1 MLGAKNSRAKNWAHA
16 LRGRGLCGRGVVRHV
31 PQLWALLHFVWVRSD
46 GRKRLDR
53 LRPRNPQA
61 LRTSGPPE
69 RRTVALRSRQPNPPG
84 PCRPTT
90 PHPLSAQVDE
100 TAGQGLV
107 SRKEPN
113 PPGALSA
120 DNPHPL
126 SATLGRTSLAAGA
139 SRRDL
144 ATRADSCPWQAGPR
158 HARGFVSVTRARLSQ
173 PHVHA
178 RGKSP
183 PAGRARFLVAR
194 APCRARFSPISA
206 HGPTGL
212 GTVSVHDVP
221 GAHAAQ
227 RALRRFPYT
236 TRHAGGA
243 QQDFVRWRPCSNGGG
258 FARRSPPTPHK
269 HLTGLAFQCA
279 KS

>member
-120 DNPHPL
+120 DNPPPPVGHARKDVPRGGCV
-126 SATLGRTSLAAGA
+126 A
-139 SRRDL
+139 
-144 ATRADSCPWQAGPR
+144 AGPR
-158 HARGFVSVTRARLSQ
+158 HARGFVSVAGGTSPRARIR
-173 PHVHA
+173 V
-178 RGKSP
+178 RDKGP
-183 PAGRARFLVAR
+183 PVTAPCPCPWQESAGRSCTLFGRT
-194 APCRARFSPISA
+194 
-206 HGPTGL
+206 GPLSCALFADFRTR
-212 GTVSVHDVP
+212 P
-221 GAHAAQ
+221 NGAW
-227 RALRRFPYT
+227 
-236 TRHAGGA
+236 
-243 QQDFVRWRPCSNGGG
+243 DG
-258 FARRSPPTPHK
+258 FRT
-269 HLTGLAFQCA
+269 
-279 KS
+279 